1 MCKGLS
7 ALPATCLKSAKDM
20 KHRIGFLLHKAD
32 LHSDQGAGNSKERD
46 SAPRSVPAEVGK
58 WKESLNNLVNDSVG
72 LPAFATFLKT
82 EFSEENIEF
91 WMACEDYKKIAS
103 QESLAA
109 KANDIY
115 DKYVAVNSPREVN
128 LDSATR
134 EETRKNLQNAAP
146 SCFEEAQR
154 KIFLLMEKDSYRRFL
169 NSKLFLDM
177 AQSARNGFP
186 CGVEKRRRGTAC
198 NLGQIL
204 PQLV

>member
-1 MCKGLS
+1 MELLTSC
-7 ALPATCLKSAKDM
+7 AVPFSAKDM

-32 LHSDQGAGNSKERD
+32 LHSDQGAGNI
-46 SAPRSVPAEVGK
+46 
-58 WKESLNNLVNDSVG
+58 G
-72 LPAFATFLKT
+72 LPAFATFLKS

-91 WMACEDYKKIAS
+91 WMVCEDYKKMAPH
-103 QESLAA
+103 ESLAA

-134 EETRKNLQNAAP
+134 EETRKNLQIAGP
-146 SCFEEAQR
+146 SCFEEAQK

-177 AQSARNGFP
+177 TQSARNECLLTDNINPFHIY
-186 CGVEKRRRGTAC
+186 
-198 NLGQIL
+198 L
-204 PQLV
+204 